1 MANRSEDRK
10 LLRCSFC
17 NKTQDQVRKLI
28 AGPNAYI
35 CDECVQICAEIV
47 DEELEETGAEDS
59 INLLKPKEIREFLDQ
74 YVIGQEEAKKV
85 LSVAVY
91 NHYKRIMADKDFD
104 VELQKS
110 NILMVGPTGSGKTY
124 LAQTLAKILN
134 VPFAIADATAL
145 TEAGYVGE
153 DVENILKDN
162 QKGPKH
168 GSGVGLIN
176 VHTRIQLMF
185 GNKYGLIVESEPDE
199 GTTVTIHLPAVPYTK
214 ENCEVLET
222 PGKPV
227 RKEGES

>member
-1 MANRSEDRK
+1 MSSECANIIISVA
-10 LLRCSFC
+10 SVFVAIV
-17 NKTQDQVRKLI
+17 TLI
-28 AGPNAYI
+28 AT
-35 CDECVQICAEIV
+35 V
-47 DEELEETGAEDS
+47 
-59 INLLKPKEIREFLDQ
+59 
-74 YVIGQEEAKKV
+74 VIGNEQRRNAMI
-85 LSVAVY
+85 Y
-91 NHYKRIMADKDFD
+91 
-104 VELQKS
+104 
-110 NILMVGPTGSGKTY
+110 
-124 LAQTLAKILN
+124 
-134 VPFAIADATAL
+134 ADATKFILKYSSPKYDAEIYL
-145 TEAGYVGE
+145 SVTDNGMGMRHE